1 MLFSYNDQCL
11 DNVKMFKYA
20 KFYQQ
25 IQCCPRVMSILPKS
39 PQPAE
44 MMTPRH
50 RFAYQWLDNV
60 ELNEYA
66 QFDSNMAFV
75 SRIIRISTN

>member
-1 MLFSYNDQCL
+1 
-11 DNVKMFKYA
+11 
-20 KFYQQ
+20 
-25 IQCCPRVMSILPKS
+25 MSILPKS

-75 SRIIRISTN
+75 SRIIRISTNWPRLAGLVLSKAPSSKKAVTHASG